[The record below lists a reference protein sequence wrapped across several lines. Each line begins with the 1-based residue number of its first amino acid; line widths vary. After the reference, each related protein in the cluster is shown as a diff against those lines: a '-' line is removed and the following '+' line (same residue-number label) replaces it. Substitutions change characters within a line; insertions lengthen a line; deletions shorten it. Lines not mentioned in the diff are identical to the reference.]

1 VKDANFGAPFASENS
16 FIRAGLWRIKIES
29 TFWYITLF
37 LMGTELLLVE
47 HLTQWNLKPLL

>member
-1 VKDANFGAPFASENS
+1 VKDANFGAHFASENS